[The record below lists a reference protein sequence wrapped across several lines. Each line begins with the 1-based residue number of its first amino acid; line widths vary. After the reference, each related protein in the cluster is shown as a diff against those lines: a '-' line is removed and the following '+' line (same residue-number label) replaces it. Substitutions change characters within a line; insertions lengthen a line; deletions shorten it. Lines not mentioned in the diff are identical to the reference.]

1 MGSAKFHNIF
11 KKSHSSY
18 TCLVEMLNASVVG
31 IFSIMIEMSECS
43 IHNDKVVE
51 SQWKNSQYHFMLL
64 QIKFSKKNQI
74 IYPDWAEETDSVDLM
89 ENFKKYYPLY

>member
-1 MGSAKFHNIF
+1 MFIRN
-11 KKSHSSY
+11 
-18 TCLVEMLNASVVG
+18 VECNGVG
-31 IFSIMIEMSECS
+31 ILIVMLEMSECS

-51 SQWKNSQYHFMLL
+51 SQLKNSQYHFMLL